1 MADIF
6 HEVEEDL
13 RRDQALAIWKK
24 YGNYI
29 IAAALLVVLAV
40 AAFWGWREYTTRQ
53 QLQASADFLSAEA
66 AADAKQKEAAFGAL
80 ATTGGS
86 YGVLARFQLA
96 SIANE
101 AGELDKAR
109 GILGELAKDQSADKA
124 LRDLAA
130 IQAALI
136 DLQQGKAQS
145 AADQVKDL
153 TKEGEAYRLSALEIT
168 ALAHLAAGDK
178 NKAKAGF
185 EELKKLAATDAP
197 GAGLARRADQM
208 LDRLAN

>member
-1 MADIF
+1 VADIF

-29 IAAALLVVLAV
+29 VAAALLIVLAV

-53 QLQASADFLSAEA
+53 QLQASADFLSAGAAGDVKQREA
-66 AADAKQKEAAFGAL
+66 ALGAL
-80 ATTGGS
+80 ATDGGS

-96 SIANE
+96 AIANE
-101 AGELDKAR
+101 AGDAAKAR
-109 GILGELAKDQSADKA
+109 GILGDIAKDQGADKA
-124 LRDLAA
+124 LRDLAT

-136 DLQQGKAQS
+136 DLQQGKAES
-145 AADQVKDL
+145 AAELVKDL
-153 TKEGEAYRLSALEIT
+153 TKEGEAYRLSALEIAGLA
-168 ALAHLAAGDK
+168 ALAGGDK
-178 NKAKAGF
+178 EKAKASF
-185 EELKKLAATDAP
+185 EELKNLAATDAP
-197 GAGLARRADQM
+197 GAGVTKRADQI